1 MKFTAQTAANST
13 NLIDEIHRSNSG
25 EQHEE
30 MISIFDE
37 LQSPFDGAAYSGKAI
52 KKNLIIGFTATP
64 DDHALAR
71 FGEFSGYAE
80 SEKLWRPFD
89 SYTMKEAIEDGFIL
103 NPLKNIVPVA
113 SKMLF
118 DLPKHPLEGFTE
130 QDYRDAQKKQIYEN
144 RDRIDAIAKYV
155 ADLLV
160 KDVYRQIRG
169 TGKAMLAVYSIKAA
183 IAYKERI
190 TEHFKALVKEQKYAK
205 YADAPIH
212 IVYSSNQ
219 DEQSASSLNGGLTE
233 EKVLESFAL
242 SKNGLIIVVAKL
254 QTGFDE
260 KKLHTL
266 FLDKEIRGI
275 SAIQIIS
282 RVDRTM
288 KYKYDCKIVDFSYNN
303 VNETKAAFEL
313 VAEFDPAQT
322 AAVVI
327 IKHANP
333 GGVALGANVLEAYQ
347 KALFCDP
354 VSAFGGIVAFNQ
366 KLTAAAAKAV

>member
-1 MKFTAQTAANST
+1 
-13 NLIDEIHRSNSG
+13 
-25 EQHEE
+25 

-89 SYTMKEAIEDGFIL
+89 SYTIKEAIEDGFIL

-118 DLPKHPLEGFTE
+118 DLSKHPLEGFTE

-144 RDRIDAIAKYV
+144 RDSIDAIAKYV

-183 IAYKERI
+183 IAYKERV
-190 TEHFKALVKEQKYAK
+190 TELLAAMAVHRGKLTLL
-205 YADAPIH
+205 
-212 IVYSSNQ
+212 IVSR
-219 DEQSASSLNGGLTE
+219 
-233 EKVLESFAL
+233 
-242 SKNGLIIVVAKL
+242 LICTDL
-254 QTGFDE
+254 
-260 KKLHTL
+260 TL
-266 FLDKEIRGI
+266 FPVAMPQKSFFDK
-275 SAIQIIS
+275 
-282 RVDRTM
+282 
-288 KYKYDCKIVDFSYNN
+288 
-303 VNETKAAFEL
+303 TKL
-313 VAEFDPAQT
+313 ICY
-322 AAVVI
+322 AVR
-327 IKHANP
+327 
-333 GGVALGANVLEAYQ
+333 Q
-347 KALFCDP
+347 
-354 VSAFGGIVAFNQ
+354 
-366 KLTAAAAKAV
+366 